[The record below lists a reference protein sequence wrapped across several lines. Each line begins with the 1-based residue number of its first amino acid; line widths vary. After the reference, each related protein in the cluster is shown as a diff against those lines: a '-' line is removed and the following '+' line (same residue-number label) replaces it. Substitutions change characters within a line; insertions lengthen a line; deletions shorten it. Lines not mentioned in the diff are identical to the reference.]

1 MALMTDEKANGLYIR
16 VENPRV
22 HGKFDLTFFLVQY
35 LEHPLSGDRVEV
47 GREERTC
54 EYQLD
59 GPNIFEQ
66 CYNHAKVEL
75 PFNTFDC

>member
-22 HGKFDLTFFLVQY
+22 HGKLDLTFFLVQY
-35 LEHPLSGDRVEV
+35 LDHPLSGDRVEV
-47 GREERTC
+47 GREERIC

-59 GPNIFEQ
+59 GPNVFEQ